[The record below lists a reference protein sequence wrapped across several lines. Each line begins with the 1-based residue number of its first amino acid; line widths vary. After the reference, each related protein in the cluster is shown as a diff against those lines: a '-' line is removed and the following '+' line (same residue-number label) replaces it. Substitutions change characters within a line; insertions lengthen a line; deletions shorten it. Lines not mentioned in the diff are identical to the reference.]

1 MTGSLVSVT
10 NLTKKIQFFIT
21 ANNIKTYDSVLCNLP
36 SSSMPWAW
44 ALNTRFRFN
53 ILYMNPLLLFSH
65 FDTPYE
71 SACQNRINLHKHA
84 HIQYLG
90 QFNF

>member
-1 MTGSLVSVT
+1 MTGSLVGVT

-44 ALNTRFRFN
+44 ALNT
-53 ILYMNPLLLFSH
+53 S
-65 FDTPYE
+65 
-71 SACQNRINLHKHA
+71 K
-84 HIQYLG
+84 IQVQHTVHEPIVVVQSL
-90 QFNF
+90 